1 MCIKEEGNSEG
12 LISSDTDINGN
23 KDCDF
28 EKRGVDM
35 RVEYTSG
42 SSDGISGLLEDTLSD
57 SSKDRMVF
65 FRVFFL
71 PKRSLYQILDRN
83 DFLVKV
89 IIIKN
94 IYVLIA
100 GGSRK

>member
-1 MCIKEEGNSEG
+1 MCIKEQGNSKG

-28 EKRGVDM
+28 EKRGVDL

-57 SSKDRMVF
+57 GSKDRMVF
-65 FRVFFL
+65 FRDFFFC
-71 PKRSLYQILDRN
+71 PREVYIR
-83 DFLVKV
+83 
-89 IIIKN
+89 
-94 IYVLIA
+94 Y
-100 GGSRK
+100 